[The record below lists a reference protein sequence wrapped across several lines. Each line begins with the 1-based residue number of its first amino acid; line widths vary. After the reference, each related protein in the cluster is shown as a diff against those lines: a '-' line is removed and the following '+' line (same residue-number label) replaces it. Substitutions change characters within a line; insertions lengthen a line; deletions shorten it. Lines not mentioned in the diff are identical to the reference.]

1 MPAKYLLSMGVLL
14 ADEEKK
20 EEEEAQLALPA
31 FMFEHLNHDERS
43 PLSFG
48 KAFKSRQEYQV

>member
-1 MPAKYLLSMGVLL
+1 MGVLL